1 MADKSASSKQKRYR
15 PPIFDDADTAPRI
28 IDAPSYTVRMPRITQ
43 EELRSAPPHQKAA
56 PASRYQQ
63 DQKSGYLHDFSA
75 DAGLSR
81 REQDKKSR
89 YQHDFPADDEISRHQ
104 YEKKSRYQRDFP
116 AEADLSRCEQDQK
129 SRYQHDFPMD
139 GDMSHYQTDKISRY
153 QRDFSADADMSRS
166 QQDEK
171 PRYPHDFSADGDMSR
186 YQHDFS
192 MDAGMSRRQQENNSR
207 YQRDL
212 STDDDMSRYQRDEKS
227 RYQHDFSMDAGM
239 SRRQRDQSSRDQH
252 DFSAPEGFSDPQT
265 GAMPDDAQDFSPHSA
280 FRPDPQQTAGPSG
293 SPPRRRKRPLTV
305 LEPDAPPFGAV
316 PSAPSAAPRRRRR
329 GTKRGMRRIH
339 LPRLSGKW
347 PMIAAIICVCA
358 FFFAAT
364 LRILMIPTQETVYVF
379 DGSQAEYVLTDGYIP
394 PATMPVVSN
403 VAWDGGD
410 ALALL
415 ETAKLIGS
423 SDATLLAQADAPGAT
438 NLSSTVRV
446 CIASTG
452 QVVDMEREEYLIG
465 VVAAEGPA
473 SYNVEAIKAQA
484 VAARTYTVRRMASL
498 GGAPDGKG
506 GDVCTSAA
514 HCQAYYSTDE
524 LRARWGGEFDK
535 YYNIVR
541 DAVYATRGLI
551 MTYDGAPINAFY
563 HANSGGRTAN
573 CEDVFVQALPYL
585 RSVDSPGESAY
596 SSYESTKTLSRAEF
610 ASTLSSK
617 TGAAIDPANL
627 ENLVRVTQ
635 RTDCGRVYRIEI
647 AGTEYKGTTFQGWF
661 SLRSTN
667 ITITMDAQNVTMTV
681 LGYGHGVGMSQ
692 TGANAMAG
700 AGNSYATILTH
711 YYTGVS
717 IEPYQ

>member
-1 MADKSASSKQKRYR
+1 
-15 PPIFDDADTAPRI
+15 
-28 IDAPSYTVRMPRITQ
+28 MPRHQTAQ
-43 EELRSAPPHQKAA
+43 AP
-56 PASRYQQ
+56 
-63 DQKSGYLHDFSA
+63 
-75 DAGLSR
+75 
-81 REQDKKSR
+81 R
-89 YQHDFPADDEISRHQ
+89 YQH
-104 YEKKSRYQRDFP
+104 
-116 AEADLSRCEQDQK
+116 
-129 SRYQHDFPMD
+129 
-139 GDMSHYQTDKISRY
+139 G
-153 QRDFSADADMSRS
+153 FSAS
-166 QQDEK
+166 
-171 PRYPHDFSADGDMSR
+171 
-186 YQHDFS
+186 
-192 MDAGMSRRQQENNSR
+192 
-207 YQRDL
+207 
-212 STDDDMSRYQRDEKS
+212 
-227 RYQHDFSMDAGM
+227 
-239 SRRQRDQSSRDQH
+239 
-252 DFSAPEGFSDPQT
+252 EGFSDPQT
-265 GAMPDDAQDFSPHSA
+265 GAMPDDAQDFSPQADLPRDAQDFSPHSA
-280 FRPDPQQTAGPSG
+280 FRPDPQQTTGPSG

-339 LPRLSGKW
+339 LPRLSGRW

-452 QVVDMEREEYLIG
+452 QVVDMDLEEYLIG
-465 VVAAEGPA
+465 VVAAEVPA

-667 ITITMDAQNVTMTV
+667 ITITMDADNVTMTV